1 MKKEDIS
8 KKVLTENYWLTEY
21 NWQDKIRSQFHLPE
35 KVQIHDATLREGQ
48 QTPGVVFREDEQVR
62 IAQAL
67 DDLGV
72 SRIEV
77 IPLMSEEDVRAT
89 KRITSMGL
97 NAQIFSFVSWRK
109 EDIDLAVECG
119 VDGVLVDYVGNPW
132 QGKTFW
138 GLEPEEIIKKG
149 VEAITY
155 AKEHGLYVNALVWD
169 DMKAPEDFLK
179 QNYTSAVKQGGAD
192 TVSLA
197 DAYGFSLPPTIKD
210 MVEKIRSWVP
220 DTPVELH
227 FHNDFGLAVALSLSG
242 VTGGA
247 TIVHTTMLGLG
258 ERCGNAPTE
267 EMALGLELLL
277 GVDTGIH
284 LDKIYETCELVQ
296 KISKFPVGVRKP
308 LIGANAFRFCSGWIC
323 WMMKKAEAV
332 GRIQAMLP
340 FKPELIGR
348 PGMESVLG
356 KSSGRTSLKLKLDE
370 LGISVSSEEDL
381 KKILD
386 RVRSESSITK
396 GILEDS
402 EVRRIVGK
410 VISK

>member
-1 MKKEDIS
+1 MKKEDTN
-8 KKVLTENYWLTEY
+8 KKILTENYWLTEY

-72 SRIEV
+72 SSIEV
-77 IPLMSEEDVRAT
+77 IPMMSEEDVRAT

-97 NAQIFSFVSWRK
+97 NAKIYSFVSWNK
-109 EDIDLAVECG
+109 KDIDLAIECG

-138 GLEPEEIIKKG
+138 GFEPEEIIKKG
-149 VEAITY
+149 VEAMAY
-155 AKEHGLYVNALVWD
+155 AKGHGLHVNALVWD
-169 DMKAPEDFLK
+169 DFKAPEDFLK
-179 QNYTSAVKQGGAD
+179 QNYTSAVKEGGAD

-197 DAYGFSLPPTIKD
+197 DTFGFSLPWTMKD
-210 MVEKIRSWVP
+210 MVEKIRGWVP
-220 DTPVELH
+220 GTPVELH
-227 FHNDFGLAVALSLSG
+227 VHNDFGMATALSLSG

-247 TIVHTTMLGLG
+247 SVVHTAMLGLG
-258 ERCGNAPTE
+258 ERCGNAATE
-267 EMALGLELLL
+267 EVALTLELLL

-284 LDKIYETCELVQ
+284 LDKIYETCELLQ
-296 KISKFPVGVRKP
+296 KISKFSVGQGKP
-308 LIGANAFRFCSGWIC
+308 LIGSGAFRFASGWIC
-323 WMMKKAEAV
+323 WMQKKAAEA
-332 GRIQAMLP
+332 GRMQGMLP

-348 PGMESVLG
+348 LGMEHVLG
-356 KSSGRTSLKLKLDE
+356 KSSGKASLKLKLDE

-386 RVRSESSITK
+386 RVRSEGIITK
-396 GILEDS
+396 GALEDS
-402 EVRRIVGK
+402 DVRRIVGK
-410 VISK
+410 VLSK